1 MCITGKMADCLWL
14 MICCF
19 CFRMSIQQQ
28 SWYHGA
34 IDRIKSEAV
43 LYGRRPGL
51 FLVRDSQTSPG
62 DYVLSVR

>member
-1 MCITGKMADCLWL
+1 
-14 MICCF
+14 MIVSVSA
-19 CFRMSIQQQ
+19 MSMNQH

-62 DYVLSVR
+62 DFVLSVR